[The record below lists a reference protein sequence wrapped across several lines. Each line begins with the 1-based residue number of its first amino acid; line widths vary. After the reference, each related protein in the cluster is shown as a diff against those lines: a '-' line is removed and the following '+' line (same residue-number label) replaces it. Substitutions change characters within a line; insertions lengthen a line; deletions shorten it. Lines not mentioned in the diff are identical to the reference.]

1 MSASTQV
8 VRPPS
13 LSLRALRDDFVRLIR
28 YRDFLYT
35 LTLHR
40 IHVRY
45 RQSALGYAWAVIQP
59 VALVAIY
66 SLVFNHLTKVPTG
79 KTPYV
84 IFAFSALVPW
94 LYFSNGLSLAASGI
108 VNNPSLILRV
118 HFPREILPLSYVA
131 AALVDF
137 VIGSCVLA
145 GAMVLYRVPFHGT
158 VVWIL
163 AIMIVATTFLTGTA
177 LFCSTVQVKYRDVGL
192 AMPVVLQVWLF
203 ATPVLYPFRSIPYGL
218 RPYYDLNPMAAVVDG
233 FRSAVVLGVPPDLRL
248 LGASFAMSA
257 AILTFSY
264 AWFRRFESTFADD
277 I

>member
-1 MSASTQV
+1 VSAFIQV
-8 VRPPS
+8 IRPPS
-13 LSLRALRDDFVRLIR
+13 LSLRGLRNDFVRLIR

-79 KTPYV
+79 NAPYV

-94 LYFSNGLSLAASGI
+94 LYFANGLSLAANGI

-131 AALVDF
+131 AAFVDF

-145 GAMVLYRVPFHGT
+145 VAMVLYRVPFHAT
-158 VVWIL
+158 VVWVL
-163 AIMIVATTFLTGTA
+163 VIMIVATTFLIGTA
-177 LFCSTVQVKYRDVGL
+177 LFCCTVQVKYRDVGL
-192 AMPVVLQVWLF
+192 AMPFVLQVWLF
-203 ATPVLYPFRSIPYGL
+203 ATPVLYPLRSVPSAL
-218 RPYYDLNPMAAVVDG
+218 RPYFDLNPMAAVVDG
-233 FRSAVVLGVPPDLRL
+233 VRSVVVFGVAPDLRL
-248 LGASFAMSA
+248 LGIAFASSSG
-257 AILTFSY
+257 ILAFSY

>member
-1 MSASTQV
+1 MSASIQV
-8 VRPPS
+8 IRPPS
-13 LSLRALRDDFVRLIR
+13 LSLRGLRDDFVRLIR

-59 VALVAIY
+59 VTLVAIY

-84 IFAFSALVPW
+84 VFAFSALVPW
-94 LYFSNGLSLAASGI
+94 LYFSNGLSLATNGI
-108 VNNPSLILRV
+108 VSNPSLILRV

-131 AALVDF
+131 TALVDF

-145 GAMVLYRVPFHGT
+145 GAMVLYRIPFHGT
-158 VVWIL
+158 IVWVL
-163 AIMIVATTFLTGTA
+163 VIMIVATTFLTGTA
-177 LFCSTVQVKYRDVGL
+177 LFCSTVQVKYRDVGH
-192 AMPVVLQVWLF
+192 AMPFVLQVWLF
-203 ATPVLYPFRSIPYGL
+203 ATPVLYPFQSVPSRL
-218 RPYYDLNPMAAVVDG
+218 RPYFEFNPMAAVVDG
-233 FRSAVVLGVPPDLRL
+233 FRSAVVLGVTPDLRL
-248 LGASFAMSA
+248 LGTSFAISA
-257 AILTFSY
+257 AILALSY

>member
-1 MSASTQV
+1 MSVSIQV
-8 VRPPS
+8 IRPPS
-13 LSLRALRDDFVRLIR
+13 LSLRALKDDFSRLIH

-59 VALVAIY
+59 VTLVAIY

-94 LYFSNGLSLAASGI
+94 LYFSNGLSLATNGI
-108 VNNPSLILRV
+108 VSNPSLILRV

-131 AALVDF
+131 TALVDF

-145 GAMVLYRVPFHGT
+145 AAMVLYRVPFHGT
-158 VVWIL
+158 VVWVL
-163 AIMIVATTFLTGTA
+163 VIMIVATTFLTGTA
-177 LFCSTVQVKYRDVGL
+177 LLCSTVQVKYRDVGH
-192 AMPVVLQVWLF
+192 AMPFVLQVWLF
-203 ATPVLYPFRSIPYGL
+203 ATPVLYPLQSVPSRL
-218 RPYYDLNPMAAVVDG
+218 RPYFELNPMAAVVDG
-233 FRSAVVLGVPPDLRL
+233 FRSALVLGVTPDLRL
-248 LGASFAMSA
+248 LGISFAISA
-257 AILTFSY
+257 AILAFSY